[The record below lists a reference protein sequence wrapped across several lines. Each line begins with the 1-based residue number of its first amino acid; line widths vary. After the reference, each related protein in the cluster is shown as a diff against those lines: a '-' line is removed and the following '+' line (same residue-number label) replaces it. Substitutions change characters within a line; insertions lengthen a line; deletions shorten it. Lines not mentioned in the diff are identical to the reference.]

1 MRVIDSDEV
10 IRIVREEVK
19 DEDNTLP
26 VSFRAGVDYVLKIM
40 NELPERDT
48 SKIITADTAGNSL
61 ILKIN
66 HPDCSNKS
74 DCEAKAIPIEWIE
87 EYWNVKDE
95 IITYDVFTVIN
106 NEQEIHCSIP
116 VRTKCVQ
123 ELINDMIEDW
133 EWEKENESETG
144 K

>member
-1 MRVIDSDEV
+1 MRLIDNDEV
-10 IRIVREEVK
+10 VRIVREEVK

-61 ILKIN
+61 TLKIN
-66 HPDCSNKS
+66 QPNCSNQS
-74 DCEAKAIPIEWIE
+74 DCEAKAISIEWIK
-87 EYWNVKDE
+87 EYVDFGVSDELAQRYRRFVLNMIKD
-95 IITYDVFTVIN
+95 
-106 NEQEIHCSIP
+106 
-116 VRTKCVQ
+116 
-123 ELINDMIEDW
+123 
-133 EWEKENESETG
+133 WEKENDS